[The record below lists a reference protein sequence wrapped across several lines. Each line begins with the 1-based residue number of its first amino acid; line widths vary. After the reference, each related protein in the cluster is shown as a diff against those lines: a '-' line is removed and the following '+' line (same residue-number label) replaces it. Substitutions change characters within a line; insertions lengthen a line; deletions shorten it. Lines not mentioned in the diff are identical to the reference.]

1 MPEPAL
7 IIEVCTDCEQDLEHC
22 HGTAIVHGDG
32 AGDCT
37 EDPGC
42 CLGVEQHLFSVSCSA
57 VECDCGAPLPEAGWR
72 AAHAAA
78 S

>member
-1 MPEPAL
+1 
-7 IIEVCTDCEQDLEHC
+7 VHC
-22 HGTAIVHGDG
+22 DG

-37 EDPGC
+37 EDAGC
-42 CLGVEQHLFSVSCSA
+42 RLGVEQHLFSISCSE
-57 VECDCGAPLPEAGWR
+57 VDCPCGAPLPGAGWP

>member
-1 MPEPAL
+1 MAEPAL
-7 IIEVCTDCEQDLEHC
+7 TIEACAECRRDLEHC
-22 HGTAIVHGDG
+22 HGTAIVHCDG

-42 CLGVEQHLFSVSCSA
+42 RLGIEQHLFSISCSE
-57 VECDCGAPLPEAGWR
+57 VDCPCGTPLPGAGWP